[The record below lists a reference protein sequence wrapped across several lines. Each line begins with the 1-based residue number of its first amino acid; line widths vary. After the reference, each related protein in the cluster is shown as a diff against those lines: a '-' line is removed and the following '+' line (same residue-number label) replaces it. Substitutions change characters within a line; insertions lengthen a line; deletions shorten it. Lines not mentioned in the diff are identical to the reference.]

1 MKVRT
6 IAMFLYNNNI
16 VSSNC
21 LTVAVEP
28 TNDFMSESLA
38 YNREA
43 LSASVEASRIMVE
56 TIHENGATDNIITEA
71 FADFKD
77 RIMEIIRE
85 LKAKIIVLFRRWIDW
100 ITKKLGGVGR
110 YRVETARAL
119 IADKDKRKAL
129 AGFTLEL
136 PEPTDF
142 GFTYFNELD
151 KPYFPS
157 HVVLRTS
164 EISKALYDGKKFDYD
179 ISKMRDAFQQ
189 ETNSYL
195 NGSKINELDIKS
207 FENIVR
213 LLDDPEKKLASYKT
227 TVMKAIEAV
236 ERQAKSVGRQ
246 TQLALSQ
253 AACNAIL
260 ALVTCLNEH
269 LFTMASNF
277 ATYVGR
283 IHKAIA
289 DFLPAAEEYL
299 IRQDS

>member
-1 MKVRT
+1 M
-6 IAMFLYNNNI
+6 
-16 VSSNC
+16 
-21 LTVAVEP
+21 
-28 TNDFMSESLA
+28 
-38 YNREA
+38 
-43 LSASVEASRIMVE
+43 
-56 TIHENGATDNIITEA
+56 
-71 FADFKD
+71 
-77 RIMEIIRE
+77 
-85 LKAKIIVLFRRWIDW
+85 
-100 ITKKLGGVGR
+100 
-110 YRVETARAL
+110 
-119 IADKDKRKAL
+119 
-129 AGFTLEL
+129 
-136 PEPTDF
+136 
-142 GFTYFNELD
+142 
-151 KPYFPS
+151 
-157 HVVLRTS
+157 
-164 EISKALYDGKKFDYD
+164 YDGKKFDYD

-195 NGSKINELDIKS
+195 NGNKINELDIKS

-269 LFTMASNF
+269 LSTMASNF

>member
-1 MKVRT
+1 
-6 IAMFLYNNNI
+6 MFLYNNNI

-43 LSASVEASRIMVE
+43 LNASVEASRIMVE
-56 TIHENGATDNIITEA
+56 TIHKNGVTDNIVTEA

-77 RIMEIIRE
+77 RILEIIRE

-100 ITKKLGGVGR
+100 ITKKLGGTGR
-110 YRVETARAL
+110 YSIETARAL

-136 PEPTDF
+136 TEPMDF

-179 ISKMRDAFQQ
+179 ISKMRDAFQH

-195 NGSKINELDIKS
+195 NGNKINELDIKS
-207 FENIVR
+207 FESIVR

-236 ERQAKSVGRQ
+236 ERQAKSVGRH

-269 LFTMASNF
+269 LSTMASNF